1 MRSMFRDCKSLKNI
15 DLSNFNTKN
24 TKEIDDMFLGC
35 ESLIKINLINF
46 NIKKLKLIVYIIC
59 SRNVNLYKKKI

>member
-24 TKEIDDMFLGC
+24 TKEIDDMLFGY
-35 ESLIKINLINF
+35 ESLIKINLTNF
-46 NIKKLKLIVYIIC
+46 NIQKVKINNIIC
-59 SRNVNLYKKKI
+59 SRNVNL